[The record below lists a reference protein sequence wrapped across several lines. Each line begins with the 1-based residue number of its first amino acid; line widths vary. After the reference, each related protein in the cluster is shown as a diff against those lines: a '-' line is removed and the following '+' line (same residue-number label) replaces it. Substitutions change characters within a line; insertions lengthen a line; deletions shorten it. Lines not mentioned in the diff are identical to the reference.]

1 MKDRVSTREAFEKDY
16 VTVAGWVQN
25 FRNLNKIKF
34 IILRDREGTL
44 QVTLPKG
51 KVPDEIFNID
61 LPEESV
67 IKVKGKMVPSKVAR
81 GGKELIPDEI
91 EVISIAQQPLPID
104 ISGKIQTDLSKRL
117 DWRSLDLRTKKE
129 EAIFRIQSNICKSFR
144 DFFRSKGF
152 VEIWTPEIIAAAA
165 EGGTELF
172 PVQYFEKKA
181 YLAQSPQLY
190 KQLLTLTN
198 LERVFS
204 ITPIFRAEKHN
215 TTKHLNESRQMDM
228 EAAFMDDQEVI
239 DLLTDAVKYIVK
251 RIKEE
256 NKEELEVLNR
266 DLKVPEVIKI
276 TYSEAVSTLK
286 EKGVNIKD
294 GEDLSSECEKKL
306 AEIYGKDNL
315 IVIHSWPT
323 KLKPFYIM
331 PREDNPSISRGFDVD
346 YGGIELASGGQR
358 IHIPELLTKRIKEQG
373 LNPENFKF
381 YIDAFKYGAPYHSGW
396 SIGLERLTMIICGLD
411 NIREACLFPRDRE
424 RLTP

>member
-129 EAIFRIQSNICKSFR
+129 EAIFRIQSNICKFFR
-144 DFFRSKGF
+144 EFFRSKGF

-215 TTKHLNESRQMDM
+215 TTKHLNESRQMDI

-239 DLLTDAVKYIVK
+239 GLLTDAVKYIVK